1 MKHDSGTRR
10 MSGAEARAMYQ
21 RTLNGWVMDT
31 LRLGRR
37 GLERPSARAGIGKS
51 GARAG
56 MFSLRPSGAR
66 KAG

>member
-1 MKHDSGTRR
+1 MKYDSGTRR
-10 MSGAEARAMYQ
+10 LSSTEAKAMYQ

-31 LRLGRR
+31 LRLGRS
-37 GLERPSARAGIGKS
+37 GLERPSARAGAAKS

-56 MFSLRPSGAR
+56 VFTLRSSQAR